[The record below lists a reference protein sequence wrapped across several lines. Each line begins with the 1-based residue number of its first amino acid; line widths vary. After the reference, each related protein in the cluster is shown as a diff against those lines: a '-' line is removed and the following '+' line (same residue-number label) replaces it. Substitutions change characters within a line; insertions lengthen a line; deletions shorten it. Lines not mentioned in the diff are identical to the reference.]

1 MGYDYAS
8 DNLYFVTICVQNRVC
23 CFGKVI
29 RNEISNETNAT
40 LFKMDL
46 NQFGKIVEERI
57 LWLAEQYQ
65 YVILHNYVIMP
76 NHIHA
81 IIEIKSSLVK
91 NTKIKSLSQL
101 VGAFKTTSSKHVHL
115 AGYDDFK
122 WQRSFHDII
131 IRNEQA
137 FHTISKY
144 IDLNPEKWKK
154 DVFNELS

>member
-1 MGYDYAS
+1 
-8 DNLYFVTICVQNRVC
+8 
-23 CFGKVI
+23 
-29 RNEISNETNAT
+29 
-40 LFKMDL
+40 MDL

-65 YVILHNYVIMP
+65 YVILHNYVVMP

-81 IIEIKSSLVK
+81 IIEIRSSLVK

-131 IRNEQA
+131 IRNERA